1 MFQANRLIFLVLNFA
16 SGNLGRYFLIELG
29 FVFGRQAAPNESED
43 LQLFSDD
50 LTNILKYRGVQRNAV
65 EIENQRTLIG

>member
-16 SGNLGRYFLIELG
+16 SGNLSRHFFVKLR

-43 LQLFSDD
+43 LELFADD
-50 LTNILKYRGVQRNAV
+50 LTNILGTMLFSGSLKR
-65 EIENQRTLIG
+65 